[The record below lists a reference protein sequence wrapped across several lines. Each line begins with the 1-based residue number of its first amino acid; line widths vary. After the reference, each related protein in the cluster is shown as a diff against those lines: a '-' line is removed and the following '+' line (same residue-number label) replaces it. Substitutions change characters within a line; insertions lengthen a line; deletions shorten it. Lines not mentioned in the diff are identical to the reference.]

1 MGANDRR
8 HKQNKMRRPVYII
21 IILIGLF
28 LFTQCINQKNIKKMK
43 IFEKEL
49 VFPDISAEF
58 EELTSSELEN
68 ILEKKETA
76 YENELQNKNRADT
89 VLSYRYEEYKK
100 GEKIVYGFS
109 DRNNI
114 LNIMRYIKMEP
125 DSSNDYNKSFHFMER
140 KVYSLEDYK
149 LIEKALS
156 LWSGSSFCM
165 FLKRYDYDIHGNLI
179 YGYKHSDN
187 FKQSLPDILK
197 ILENYDLV
205 ISFNNAWTTG
215 NPLVLGTLIK
225 ALNSNYGKIWYVGK
239 MGYKAIIDDNSGEI
253 IFHNSDAFLKDKYK
267 EFKFIREDDFK
278 RAYGEQ
284 SVQEVEK
291 ETGILIIVYEDN
303 YKAAYPNDWV
313 ETYKNRIS
321 K

>member
-1 MGANDRR
+1 MKRLTITFLT
-8 HKQNKMRRPVYII
+8 II
-21 IILIGLF
+21 SGL

-49 VFPDISAEF
+49 VFPDISPEF
-58 EELTSSELEN
+58 EELTSSELED

-76 YENELQNKNRADT
+76 YENELQNKNRTDS

-114 LNIMRYIKMEP
+114 LNIMRYIKIEP
-125 DSSNDYNKSFHFMER
+125 DNSNDYNKSFYFMER
-140 KVYSLEDYK
+140 KVFSLKDDK
-149 LIEKALS
+149 LITKELR
-156 LWSGSSFCM
+156 LMSGAAFCM
-165 FLKRYDYDIHGNLI
+165 FTKRYDYDINGNLI
-179 YGYKHSDN
+179 YIYEHSDN

-205 ISFNNAWTTG
+205 IGFNNAWNTG
-215 NPLVLGTLIK
+215 SPLVLGTLIK

-253 IFHNSDAFLKDKYK
+253 IFHNSDAFLKEKYR
-267 EFKFIREDDFK
+267 EFQITKEDDFK
-278 RAYGEQ
+278 REYGER

-291 ETGILIIVYEDN
+291 ETGILIIVYDDN
-303 YKAAYPNDWV
+303 YKAAYPDDWY
-313 ETYKNRIS
+313 EKTYKNRIS